1 MLVVLHVICL
11 LCMLAGTHLV
21 TAEDASTVTSSH
33 QSEMPDG
40 VVGRKNSEYYP
51 PSPPVPVSSPSQG
64 GGGGDADASL
74 SLCSS
79 INSYLPSSISSSLC
93 SPPVEDEAPKV
104 VEPVSFSKVV
114 NAFLPNPSS
123 FNIFVLLLVSLF
135 VFSSKARKNM
145 VTYGGVA
152 TLCTWYA
159 VRRVVNRKQ
168 EQQNRRMSIKLNRTP
183 SPTKRPKSLGLD
195 TVSEE
200 AEISSRSPGKEKK
213 KLSPFKKMFG
223 SKKEQ

>member
-1 MLVVLHVICL
+1 MLSVLLVIFV
-11 LCMLAGTHLV
+11 LAMSVGTPIASAV
-21 TAEDASTVTSSH
+21 DASATTSSH
-33 QSEMPDG
+33 QSELLDG
-40 VVGRKNSEYYP
+40 VGDGKASEYYP
-51 PSPPVPVSSPSQG
+51 PSPPAPVSPPSRG
-64 GGGGDADASL
+64 EAAPDIDASL

-93 SPPVEDEAPKV
+93 SPPVKDEAPQV
-104 VEPVSFSKVV
+104 VEPVSFTKVAY
-114 NAFLPNPSS
+114 AFLPNPSS

-168 EQQNRRMSIKLNRTP
+168 EQQTRRMSIKMNRTP

-195 TVSEE
+195 TVSED
-200 AEISSRSPGKEKK
+200 AAMGSGSPAKEKK
-213 KLSPFKKMFG
+213 KLSPFKKMFA
-223 SKKEQ
+223 KKEQ